1 MKKVALRKNRFNK
14 KDFSETNWTKNSK
27 NLGEYIFR
35 RISLDQSNKSLQEI
49 RPRHILSGLI
59 INSKEIQQYVCDYLD
74 LLDGQKINTA
84 DITEIKNFKDVNLID
99 YFDSVMSPK
108 S

>member
-14 KDFSETNWTKNSK
+14 KDFSETSWTEKSK

-35 RISLDQSNKSLQEI
+35 RISLDQSDKGLQEI

-59 INSKEIQQYVCDYLD
+59 ISSKEIQQYVCDYLD
-74 LLDGQKINTA
+74 LLESQKIDTV
-84 DITEIKNFKDVNLID
+84 DITGIENFKDFNLD
-99 YFDSVMSPK
+99 NYLDSITIPK

>member
-1 MKKVALRKNRFNK
+1 MKKAAIRKNRFKK
-14 KDFSETNWTKNSK
+14 KDFSETNWTKKSK

-59 INSKEIQQYVCDYLD
+59 ISSKEIQQYVCDYLE
-74 LLDGQKINTA
+74 LLESQKINSA
-84 DITEIKNFKDVNLID
+84 DLTKIENLENINLDDDIDVVTI
-99 YFDSVMSPK
+99 PK

>member
-14 KDFSETNWTKNSK
+14 KEFSETSWTEKSK

-35 RISLDQSNKSLQEI
+35 RISLDQSDKGLKEI

-59 INSKEIQQYVCDYLD
+59 ISSKEIQQYVCDYLD
-74 LLDGQKINTA
+74 LLESQKIDTV
-84 DITEIKNFKDVNLID
+84 DITGIENFKDFNLD
-99 YFDSVMSPK
+99 NYLDSITIPK

>member
-1 MKKVALRKNRFNK
+1 MKKVATRKNRFK
-14 KDFSETNWTKNSK
+14 RKDFSETNWTKKSN

-35 RISLDQSNKSLQEI
+35 RISLDQSDKSLQEI

-59 INSKEIQQYVCDYLD
+59 INSKEIQQYVCDYLELLESQKSNSAD
-74 LLDGQKINTA
+74 LTKIENLEGTNLDDYL
-84 DITEIKNFKDVNLID
+84 DIAAI
-99 YFDSVMSPK
+99 PK

>member
-14 KDFSETNWTKNSK
+14 KTFSETNWTKSSK

-49 RPRHILSGLI
+49 RPKHILSGLI
-59 INSKEIQQYVCDYLD
+59 INSKEIQQYVCDYLN
-74 LLDGQKINTA
+74 LLESQKA
-84 DITEIKNFKDVNLID
+84 DIAKVADIKSLKEIGLDEITKYVELPN
-99 YFDSVMSPK
+99 S
-108 S
+108 

>member
-14 KDFSETNWTKNSK
+14 KDFSETSWTEKSK

-35 RISLDQSNKSLQEI
+35 RISLDQSDKALHEI

-59 INSKEIQQYVCDYLD
+59 ISSKEIQQYVCDYLN
-74 LLDGQKINTA
+74 LLESQKMSTV
-84 DITEIKNFKDVNLID
+84 DITEIENFKDINID
-99 YFDSVMSPK
+99 DYMNGLTIPK